1 MKIETIEQI
10 EQLVKV
16 FEKSSLMELHFE
28 SGDANIFM
36 SRKGEAA
43 HPGAAVPHTA
53 APAKAIVRDDEDESA
68 PYISSPIVGTFYA
81 TPSPEEKPFVAVGD
95 TVKAGQTVCILEA
108 MKLMTEIKSDFD
120 CTIEAVLV
128 SNAQKV
134 EYGQPL
140 FRVKKIQN

>member
-10 EQLVKV
+10 EQVVKV
-16 FEKSSLMELHFE
+16 FEKSSLLELHFE

-43 HPGAAVPHTA
+43 QVGTGAHHTA
-53 APAKAIVRDDEDESA
+53 SPAKAIHDDEDESV
-68 PYISSPIVGTFYA
+68 PYISSPIVGTFYSS
-81 TPSPEEKPFVAVGD
+81 PSPEEKPFVAVGD
-95 TVKAGQTVCILEA
+95 VIKAGQTVCILEA

-120 CTIEAVLV
+120 CTVEAILV

-140 FRVKKIQN
+140 FRIKKIQN